1 MSKLSNSWSVP
12 TIMSSHARKLA
23 NRNLNQQLNQTPPKD
38 RIQLCSSLPNTVCRP
53 VSDSPFKNF
62 TSSFSTPEKI
72 SNRVTMDRKERM
84 EEIAI
89 LTARRRVKFLD
100 NRRSVSFSCSSHQY
114 SKIQKLEL
122 SDDPTQWTSQQVAQ
136 HLSSVLGLVSK
147 ALMSDVRRWT
157 CSEGLDGISFLS
169 LSDQDLYRM
178 GMSIGWTKVIIKSR
192 DDLRSRCHWETSR
205 NLQERY
211 HNHLAETVNR
221 PPIKSLSFKLSDID
235 TEDLSS
241 QSFISNSSESIK
253 RSRSIKKETLTEI
266 STRCDTGKDKS
277 DDESESR
284 RRLTRRGP
292 SSWTELILT

>member
-23 NRNLNQQLNQTPPKD
+23 NRNFNQQLNQTPPKD

-205 NLQERY
+205 NL
-211 HNHLAETVNR
+211 
-221 PPIKSLSFKLSDID
+221 
-235 TEDLSS
+235 
-241 QSFISNSSESIK
+241 
-253 RSRSIKKETLTEI
+253 

-292 SSWTELILT
+292 SSWTELVSFIILTSLGITLIVGKVFSIKVLMFVRKKSKFFGLSF